1 MQPLNNNLEKL
12 LTEAEIFS
20 PDSSTLMQ
28 QEKSLTRYLE
38 KEYTSYL
45 KNPATLESTGVS
57 TDKGPIMDQ
66 TEDLMKTH
74 YDESVELFMGFLDT
88 RYRAYTMV
96 YYGEAG
102 DDDIS
107 LEEAQNQKFRL
118 IAQRARIKGKEK
130 ILNIGCGFGSLETF
144 LLEEYPDIQVTGIT
158 PSKVQIKY
166 LKEKMQDPSHPLS
179 HGFTLMGDVFDES
192 ITEKLGLAQ
201 YDLVI
206 SIGVFE
212 QLLNMKTM
220 LELIAKLLKH
230 NGRTFHHFITS
241 QVTTPQ
247 VQLHEKTIIGKYFPG
262 GRIWPRDEFSR
273 HTEHFDLADT
283 WFVNGKNYWRTLDDW
298 HHRYWKS
305 IPRLYDNNFS
315 LDAIKYWNDY
325 FLLCKAMFAPLDGT
339 FYGNSHY
346 LFTLK
351 NQRQIKGN

>member
-1 MQPLNNNLEKL
+1 MLPLDNNLEKI

-20 PDSSTLMQ
+20 PDSDALIL
-28 QEKSLTRYLE
+28 QEKSLARFLE
-38 KEYTSYL
+38 KEYKNYL
-45 KNPATLESTGVS
+45 ENPITLVSTGVS
-57 TDKGPIMDQ
+57 TDQGPIMDQ

-74 YDESVELFMGFLDT
+74 YDESIELFMGFLDT
-88 RYRAYTMV
+88 RYRAYTMA

-107 LEEAQNQKFRL
+107 LEEAQLQKFRL
-118 IAQRARIKGKEK
+118 ISQRAQIKGDER

-144 LLEEYPDIQVTGIT
+144 LLEEYPDIQITGIT

-166 LKEKMQDPSHPLS
+166 LKEKMRDPAHPLS
-179 HGFTLMGDVFDES
+179 TGFTLVEDVFDES
-192 ITEKLGLAQ
+192 IAEKAGITR

-212 QLLNMKTM
+212 QLLNMKTT
-220 LELIAKLLKH
+220 LELISKLLKS
-230 NGRTFHHFITS
+230 NGRSFHHFITS
-241 QVTTPQ
+241 RVTTPQ
-247 VQLHEKTIIGKYFPG
+247 VQLHKKNIIGKYFPG

-273 HTEHFDLADT
+273 HTEHLDLEAT

-305 IPRLYDNNFS
+305 IPQLYANNFG

-325 FLLCKAMFAPLDGT
+325 FVLSKAMFAPLDGT
-339 FYGNSHY
+339 FYGNSQY
-346 LFTLK
+346 LFSQK
-351 NQRQIKGN
+351 KQQAR

>member
-1 MQPLNNNLEKL
+1 VRILNNNLEKIL
-12 LTEAEIFS
+12 EDAEIYS
-20 PDSSTLMQ
+20 PDSPIFIR

-38 KEYTSYL
+38 KEYDSYL
-45 KNPATLESTGVS
+45 KNPVTLESMGIS
-57 TDKGPIMDQ
+57 TEHGPIMDQ

-74 YDESVELFMGFLDT
+74 YDESINLFMGFLDT
-88 RYRAYTMV
+88 QYHAYTMA

-107 LEEAQNQKFRL
+107 LEEAQTQKFQL
-118 IAQRARIKGKEK
+118 IAQRAQIRGDEK

-144 LLEEYPDIQVTGIT
+144 LLQEHPDLQITGIT
-158 PSKVQIKY
+158 PSKVQIKN
-166 LKEKMQDPSHPLS
+166 LKEKIQDKSHPLS
-179 HGFTLMGDVFDES
+179 KGFSLLEDVFDES
-192 ITEKLGLAQ
+192 IVEKLGLAQ
-201 YDLVI
+201 FDLVI

-212 QLLNMKTM
+212 QLLNMKST
-220 LELIAKLLKH
+220 LETIASLLKP

-247 VQLHEKTIIGKYFPG
+247 VQLHEKTVIGKYFPG
-262 GRIWPRDEFSR
+262 GRVWSRDEFSR
-273 HTEHFDLADT
+273 HTEHLDLVGT

-298 HHRYWKS
+298 HRRYWKS
-305 IPRLYDNNFS
+305 IPQLLDNDFG
-315 LDAIKYWNDY
+315 LEDVKYWNEY

-351 NQRQIKGN
+351 K

>member
-1 MQPLNNNLEKL
+1 MQILNNNLEQML
-12 LTEAEIFS
+12 ENAEIYS
-20 PDSSTLMQ
+20 PDSSMLIR

-38 KEYTSYL
+38 KEYKNYL
-45 KNPATLESTGVS
+45 KNPVTLDSMAVS
-57 TDKGPIMDQ
+57 TEHGPVMDQ

-74 YDESVELFMGFLDT
+74 YDESINLFMGFLDT
-88 RYRAYTMV
+88 RYHAYTMA

-107 LEEAQNQKFRL
+107 LEEAQKQKFQL
-118 IAQRARIKGKEK
+118 IAQRAQIRGDEK

-144 LLEEYPDIQVTGIT
+144 LLREYPNLQITGIT
-158 PSKVQIKY
+158 PSKVQVKN
-166 LKEKMQDPSHPLS
+166 LKEKMQDQSHPLS
-179 HGFTLMGDVFDES
+179 KGFSLLEDVFDDS
-192 ITEKLGLAQ
+192 ITNKLGRGQ

-220 LELIAKLLKH
+220 LALIASLLKPG
-230 NGRTFHHFITS
+230 GRTFHHFITS
-241 QVTTPQ
+241 RVATPQ
-247 VQLHEKTIIGKYFPG
+247 VQLHEKTVIGKYFPG
-262 GRIWPRDEFSR
+262 GRIWPRDVSR
-273 HTEHFDLADT
+273 HTDHLDLVDT

-305 IPRLYDNNFS
+305 IPQLFDNDFD
-315 LDAIKYWNDY
+315 LKDIKYWNEY
-325 FLLCKAMFAPLDGT
+325 FLLCKAMFAPLDGK

-351 NQRQIKGN
+351 K

>member
-1 MQPLNNNLEKL
+1 MRPLNNNLDQIL
-12 LTEAEIFS
+12 AEAEIFG
-20 PDSSTLMQ
+20 PDDSAVIQ

-38 KEYTSYL
+38 KEYKSYL
-45 KNPATLESTGVS
+45 DNPISIESMGVS
-57 TDKGPIMDQ
+57 TDSGPIMDQ

-74 YDESVELFMGFLDT
+74 YDENIELFMGFLDT
-88 RYRAYTMV
+88 RYRAYTMA

-107 LEEAQNQKFRL
+107 LEEAQAQKFRL
-118 IAQRARIKGKEK
+118 IAQRARIKGDEK

-144 LLEEYPDIQVTGIT
+144 LLEEYPDIKITGIT

-179 HGFTLMGDVFDES
+179 SGFTLMEDVFDES

-212 QLLNMKTM
+212 QLLNMKAT
-220 LELIAKLLKH
+220 LRVIAQLLKPD
-230 NGRTFHHFITS
+230 GRTFHHFITS

-247 VQLHEKTIIGKYFPG
+247 VQLHEKTVIGKYFPG

-273 HTEHFDLADT
+273 HTEELDLVDS

-305 IPRLYDNNFS
+305 ILQLYSNNFGIE
-315 LDAIKYWNDY
+315 AIRYWNDY
-325 FLLCKAMFAPLDGT
+325 FLLCKAMFAPLEGT

-351 NQRQIKGN
+351 RKLEQ